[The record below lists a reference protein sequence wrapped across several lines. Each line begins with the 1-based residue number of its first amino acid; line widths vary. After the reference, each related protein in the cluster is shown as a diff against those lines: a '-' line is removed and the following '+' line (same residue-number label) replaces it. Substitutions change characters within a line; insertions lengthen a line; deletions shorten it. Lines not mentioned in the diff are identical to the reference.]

1 MEWIQRLDCQMMTWI
16 QNHMPHEGLNGLMV
30 WISRLG
36 NGGMIWIFL
45 GLALLVLGW
54 KKRKSLLWGLAV
66 LFSLGSN
73 ALVCNL
79 LLKPMVARTR
89 PYDVLGYDLMIP
101 PLSDY
106 SFPSGHTSASFAAAT
121 AIYALHPGWGKAAY
135 VFAALM
141 GVSRLYL
148 GVHFVTDV
156 VAGAVIGVLMA
167 KLTLFVMKKI
177 TKNEF
182 KYNF

>member
-16 QNHMPHEGLNGLMV
+16 QNNIPHGGWDSWMIG
-30 WISRLG
+30 ISRLG
-36 NGGMIWIFL
+36 NGGMIWIMI
-45 GLALLVLGW
+45 GLALLLIGW
-54 KKRKSLLWGLAV
+54 KKRRRLFLGLSVLL
-66 LFSLGSN
+66 SLGSN

-79 LLKPMVARTR
+79 ILKPLVARTR
-89 PYDVLGYDLMIP
+89 PYDVLGYDLLIP

-121 AIYALHPGWGKAAY
+121 AIYAIHPGWGKAAY

-141 GVSRLYL
+141 GISRLYL

-156 VAGAVIGVLMA
+156 AVGAVVGLVMA
-167 KLTLFVMKKI
+167 KLTLLAMKKI
-177 TKNEF
+177 TK
-182 KYNF
+182 KRI